1 MIKCEI
7 IGYLGR
13 DAEVRTVNRS
23 EYYRMSV
30 GVKRRKDE
38 TALWIQVMYPRR
50 KGTLD
55 SMLRKGRQLYARGD
69 MQVGAFTGRDG
80 IVEPDVTLWAQE
92 LQLLS
97 APDAAAHGSRTAP
110 GGTDGGQGQEKDDLP
125 L

>member
-97 APDAAAHGSRTAP
+97 APDAAAYGSRTAP

>member
-13 DAEVRTVNRS
+13 DAEVRTVNWS

-30 GVKRRKDE
+30 GFKRRKDE

>member
-13 DAEVRTVNRS
+13 DVEVRTVNRS

-69 MQVGAFTGRDG
+69 MQVGAFTGRDCG
-80 IVEPDVTLWAQE
+80 AGRDAVGAGA
-92 LQLLS
+92 S
-97 APDAAAHGSRTAP
+97 AALRT
-110 GGTDGGQGQEKDDLP
+110 
-125 L
+125 